1 MENKTRE
8 LLIEEIRSATLEY
21 LKHGEKTA
29 TAEIIGKKLNVS
41 RSVISKY
48 LNEMSKNGQLI
59 KVLSRP
65 VLFLEKQAINL
76 EIGVPLV
83 QEEFLSVAELDACL
97 AKCRKNGKDFDNVI
111 GNDGSLKEVIRR
123 LKAAVRAFLLHVWEN
138 IFKRKYN
145 LFIVCIR
152 KKRCMRY
159 FSEMKERQAVCK
171 IWTGKF

>member
-97 AKCRKNGKDFDNVI
+97 AKCRKNC
-111 GNDGSLKEVIRR
+111 
-123 LKAAVRAFLLHVWEN
+123 
-138 IFKRKYN
+138 KY
-145 LFIVCIR
+145 F
-152 KKRCMRY
+152 
-159 FSEMKERQAVCK
+159 
-171 IWTGKF
+171 